1 MLIAKTE
8 GKLFYANFGMDG
20 LCIYLFSMKTKL
32 FILTIFFLVYFKL
45 FKKEKEKKKESK
57 MLLSHCICCQYNI
70 FCFTQVCFTFFNPF
84 STSRISISAK

>member
-45 FKKEKEKKKESK
+45 FKKEKKKKR
-57 MLLSHCICCQYNI
+57 CCYFI
-70 FCFTQVCFTFFNPF
+70 TFVVSTIYFVSLRFASPF
-84 STSRISISAK
+84 